1 MATRERHL
9 VLRADGRT
17 INVPRRPG
25 QLFVCSTGC
34 CCGRMEDGH
43 APVPT
48 DLYHQEWERRR
59 LRNRAVDLETQVR
72 LAHRR
77 WAIERFH
84 QDGKQEL
91 GLGDYQG
98 RTWPGLQRHLAL
110 VCLVWCYALL
120 AAADQTPAAP
130 AAFPPDGQFA
140 TGPAPASGAIGRAHY
155 LSRVS
160 NLHPRSHMSCR
171 SVPSAR
177 PVSDRLMAI
186 TPK

>member
-1 MATRERHL
+1 MGERPL
-9 VLRADGRT
+9 
-17 INVPRRPG
+17 PG
-25 QLFVCSTGC
+25 DEGEAKWYFAWGLAEV
-34 CCGRMEDGH
+34 
-43 APVPT
+43 
-48 DLYHQEWERRR
+48 
-59 LRNRAVDLETQVR
+59 NLETQVR

-98 RTWPGLQRHLAL
+98 RTWPGLQRHVAL

-140 TGPAPASGAIGRAHY
+140 AGPAPASGAIGREHH

-160 NLHPRSHMSCR
+160 SLHPRSHTGCR